1 MGGIRTAI
9 ELQDNF
15 SGVLYN
21 VCGAVNLAISSMLE
35 MQGVM
40 GSDMDLSSLEG
51 ARAQIDSA
59 SAALEAMN
67 ETIRNMSSPRIE
79 PPNPQAGQWRTD
91 TLPVFNG
98 SGIERYR
105 QEIQSANVMAQRLG
119 DTQDRPHGH
128 FPSGSV
134 PRHEQPCNA
143 HGPS

>member
-98 SGIERYR
+98 SGIERSR
-105 QEIQSANVMAQRLG
+105 QEIQSANVMA
-119 DTQDRPHGH
+119 
-128 FPSGSV
+128 
-134 PRHEQPCNA
+134 
-143 HGPS
+143 